1 MTIVAEQKDLT
12 SKVAELMTTLDEVKK
27 YKEIARSLADFALII
42 LSSLVVILFVY
53 IGTDLYEGAAGP
65 LPASIITLN
74 VGGVVLS
81 DAQGLSAFAIF
92 IAAFLGG
99 VFWMDRKMRSVKIGE
114 WKESL
119 QKEGSLGAIKI
130 LSSLD
135 WSSVFS
141 DIRYSKIGFLFYSI
155 LKIIGYWIASFII
168 IFIVTEIG
176 LSFLHIQ
183 LSLTYTALFSF
194 ILALV
199 FSRKDLQRRYNQSW
213 ALDSLLW
220 ELRWFDSEFRGKAAE
235 FGTTTTAEA

>member
-1 MTIVAEQKDLT
+1 LTVVTEDNNLT

-27 YKEIARSLADFALII
+27 YREIARSLVDFALIMFASI
-42 LSSLVVILFVY
+42 VAILFVY
-53 IGTDLYEGAAGP
+53 IGTDLLEGAAGP

-74 VGGVVLS
+74 VGGIVLS
-81 DAQGLSAFAIF
+81 DAQGLSAFSIF
-92 IAAFLGG
+92 IVAFLGG
-99 VFWMDRKMRSVKIGE
+99 ILWVDRRVRRVKTRE

-119 QKEGSLGAIKI
+119 QKDGTFGSMKI

-141 DIRYSKIGFLFYSI
+141 DIRYSKIGFVFYSI
-155 LKIIGYWIASFII
+155 LKVVGYWILTFII
-168 IFIVTEIG
+168 LFFVTETG
-176 LSFLHIQ
+176 LSFLHVQ
-183 LSLTYTALFSF
+183 LDFAYTSIFSL

-199 FSRKDLQRRYNQSW
+199 LSRKDLQRRYNQSW

-235 FGTTTTAEA
+235 IGTTTAKA